1 MQKNFSMDA
10 IPTNAAERDT
20 HRKALRLNLD
30 TSIYGTVAEVGAGQ
44 EVARWLFQV
53 GGASGTVAKT
63 ISAYDMKVSDEI
75 YGASP
80 RYVSRDRLERML
92 AYEYDL
98 LVSRLGEVRGA
109 DTAFFAFANT
119 VSALNYFGTNI
130 PHGWVGLR
138 FQTEPGSPP
147 NDVILHIN
155 LKDATNLRQQQALG
169 ILGLNLIYGAFY
181 QRDSLDDLLTGLL
194 DTLTMNRLEVDFID
208 CRGPAFEAVDHRTAC
223 IKLIRLG
230 LAHAIV
236 FRPGEG
242 AIEPLSVLYKRPV
255 VIERGSFRSA
265 RPIFAQMLEHSAQRL
280 AEETPETGRD
290 PVALLEISIHNMLAQ
305 VTEDD
310 GELIHR
316 LERLNDLGQCVMLSD
331 FRENYQLSEYL
342 VRFTK
347 APIRLVMGI
356 ATLVQLFQE
365 TYYETLD
372 GGIVEAMGRLIARNI
387 RIYAY
392 TMSSERFQRRLQAF
406 NLDLSFWEYP
416 ESGPVTVDNILP
428 KSHLRHF
435 YIYLREI
442 HAFIPL
448 LLWE

>member
-1 MQKNFSMDA
+1 MEN
-10 IPTNAAERDT
+10 IPINTAESDT
-20 HRKALRLNLD
+20 HRKGLRLNLD

-53 GGASGTVAKT
+53 GGASGTVAKS

-80 RYVSRDRLERML
+80 HYVSRDRLEQML
-92 AYEYDL
+92 DHEYDL
-98 LVSRLGEVRGA
+98 LVSRLGETRGA
-109 DTAFFAFANT
+109 NTAFFAFANT

-130 PHGWVGLR
+130 LHGWVGLR
-138 FQTEPGSPP
+138 FQTEPGTPY

-155 LKDATNLRQQQALG
+155 LKDETNLRQQQALG
-169 ILGLNLIYGAFY
+169 ILGVNLIYGCFY
-181 QRDSLDDLLTGLL
+181 LRDSLDDFLTGLIDSL
-194 DTLTMNRLEVDFID
+194 STLRVEVDFID
-208 CRGPAFEAVDHRTAC
+208 CQGPAFENIDHHSAC
-223 IKLIRLG
+223 IKLVRLG
-230 LAHAIV
+230 LAHAVV
-236 FRPGEG
+236 FHPDKGVV
-242 AIEPLSVLYKRPV
+242 EPLSVLYKRPV

-265 RPIFAQMLEHSAQRL
+265 RPIFAQMLEHSAQQL

-290 PVALLEISIHNMLAQ
+290 PVALLEISIHNLLAKI
-305 VTEDD
+305 TENDT
-310 GELIHR
+310 ELIER
-316 LERLNDLGQCVMLSD
+316 VERLNELGQCVMISD
-331 FRENYQLSEYL
+331 FRENFQLTEYL
-342 VRFTK
+342 IRFTK

-372 GGIVEAMGRLIARNI
+372 GGIVEAMGRLIARNV

-392 TMSSERFQRRLQAF
+392 TMSAERFKRRLASF
-406 NLDLSFWEYP
+406 ELDHSFWDYP

-428 KSHLRHF
+428 KSHLQHL

-442 HAFIPL
+442 KAFIPL

>member
-1 MQKNFSMDA
+1 METAPQNQ
-10 IPTNAAERDT
+10 AERDT

-30 TSIYGTVAEVGAGQ
+30 TRIYGTVAEVGAGQ

-53 GGASGTVAKT
+53 GGASGTVAKS

-75 YGASP
+75 YGTSP
-80 RYVSRDRLERML
+80 RYVSRVRLEQML
-92 AYEYDL
+92 AHEYDL
-98 LVSRLGEVRGA
+98 LVSRLEEVIGA
-109 DTAFFAFANT
+109 ETAFFAFANT
-119 VSALNYFGTNI
+119 VSAVNYFGTNI

-138 FQTEPGSPP
+138 FQTEPGTPP
-147 NDVILHIN
+147 NEVILHIN
-155 LKDATNLRQQQALG
+155 LKDRTNLRQQQALG
-169 ILGLNLIYGAFY
+169 ILGINLLYGAFY
-181 QRDSLDDLLTGLL
+181 LRDSIDELLTGLV
-194 DTLTMNRLEVDFID
+194 DSLTTNRIEVDYID
-208 CRGPAFEAVDHRTAC
+208 CRGPAFHFIDHRSTC
-223 IKLIRLG
+223 IKLVRLG

-236 FRPGEG
+236 FRPDAGVV
-242 AIEPLSVLYKRPV
+242 EPLSVLYKRPV

-265 RPIFAQMLEHSAQRL
+265 RPIFSQMLEHSAQQL
-280 AEETPETGRD
+280 AKETPETNLD
-290 PVALLEISIHNMLAQ
+290 PVALLEISIHNMLAK

-310 GELIHR
+310 AELIER
-316 LERLNDLGQCVMLSD
+316 IERLNAQGQCVLLTD
-331 FRENYQLSEYL
+331 FRENFQLSEYL
-342 VRFTK
+342 VRFTR

-387 RIYAY
+387 RIYAF
-392 TMSSERFQRRLQAF
+392 TMSSERFQQRLEAF
-406 NLDLSFWEYP
+406 GLDLSFWEYP

-428 KSHLRHF
+428 KSHLRHL

-442 HAFIPL
+442 RAFIPL